1 MEIELKELIRKC
13 NSNIKGMS
21 RNEEINRYLPIKE
34 ENIEIYTE
42 GKIMY
47 IRNKQQTKKIYEQ
60 DDYYS
65 NLEILK
71 EIAKIYGV
79 KLRSNKILDLIKFKN
94 MVEIIIL

>member
-34 ENIEIYTE
+34 ENIEIYIE

-47 IRNKQQTKKIYEQ
+47 IKNKQQIKKIYEQ
-60 DDYYS
+60 DGYYS
-65 NLEILK
+65 NLEIIK
-71 EIAKIYGV
+71 EIANIYGV

>member
-1 MEIELKELIRKC
+1 MEIELKKLIMKC

-21 RNEEINRYLPIKE
+21 RNEEINRHLPIKE
-34 ENIEIYTE
+34 ENIEIYIE

-47 IRNKQQTKKIYEQ
+47 IKNKQQIKKIYEQ

-65 NLEILK
+65 NLEIIK
-71 EIAKIYGV
+71 EIANIYGV

>member
-34 ENIEIYTE
+34 ENIEIYIE

>member
-34 ENIEIYTE
+34 ENIEIYLE

-94 MVEIIIL
+94 MIEIIIL

>member
-1 MEIELKELIRKC
+1 MEIELKKLIMKC

-34 ENIEIYTE
+34 ENIEIYIE

-47 IRNKQQTKKIYEQ
+47 IKNKQRIKKIYEQ

-65 NLEILK
+65 NLEIIK
-71 EIAKIYGV
+71 EIANIYGV

>member
-34 ENIEIYTE
+34 ENVEIYIE

>member
-1 MEIELKELIRKC
+1 
-13 NSNIKGMS
+13 
-21 RNEEINRYLPIKE
+21 
-34 ENIEIYTE
+34 
-42 GKIMY
+42 MY

>member
-1 MEIELKELIRKC
+1 MEIELKDLIRKC

-34 ENIEIYTE
+34 ENIEIYLE

>member
-1 MEIELKELIRKC
+1 
-13 NSNIKGMS
+13 MS

-34 ENIEIYTE
+34 ENVEIYIE

>member
-34 ENIEIYTE
+34 ENIEIYLE

>member
-34 ENIEIYTE
+34 ENIEIYIE

-60 DDYYS
+60 DGYYS

>member
-34 ENIEIYTE
+34 ENIEIYLE

-47 IRNKQQTKKIYEQ
+47 IRNKQQTKKIYEK

-65 NLEILK
+65 NLEILN